1 MKTQGNTVGVIG
13 LGLIGCSL
21 AIGLKK
27 SGFAAIIQGSDAD
40 PQHEAQ
46 ALAAGYID
54 EILPMERMD
63 GCDVVIVATPV
74 NVSAG
79 IVRKMLDV
87 TGEKTTVVDVG
98 STKKRIV
105 EAVSSHPAHAR
116 FIPTHPMAGT
126 ENSGPLAAVAG
137 LFSGRT
143 VIVLPYPDADKER
156 ISGVE
161 GMYASLGAQV
171 VFMDAVKHDM
181 SVAYVSHISH
191 ISSYALA
198 LTVLNKE
205 RDERNITNLAAGGFD
220 STARLAKS
228 SASMWEPIFL
238 ENRDAVLD
246 VIDEYIENMI
256 LFKHAIKSA
265 NGEVIRTLIG
275 QANKVREVL
284 DKQQKKR

>member
-1 MKTQGNTVGVIG
+1 MKTQGTTVGVIG

-27 SGFAAIIQGSDAD
+27 TGFAARVLGSDRREEH
-40 PQHEAQ
+40 QQQ
-46 ALAAGYID
+46 ALQAGHID
-54 EILPMERMD
+54 VIASPEQIARES
-63 GCDVVIVATPV
+63 DVVVVAVPV
-74 NVSAG
+74 DASVEV
-79 IVRKMLDV
+79 VRDALDHS
-87 TGEKTTVVDVG
+87 EDRTTVIDVG

-105 EAVSSHPAHAR
+105 DALSTHPAHAR

-126 ENSGPLAAVAG
+126 ENSGPLAAVDG
-137 LFSGRT
+137 LLENRK
-143 VIVLPYPDADKER
+143 VILLPYPDADPARVEQIER
-156 ISGVE
+156 
-161 GMYASLGAQV
+161 MYAMLGAQTV
-171 VFMDAVKHDM
+171 RMDASRHDM

-228 SASMWEPIFL
+228 SAEMWEPIFL
-238 ENRDAVLD
+238 ENRQAILD
-246 VIDEYIENMI
+246 VIDEYIENII
-256 LFKHAIKSA
+256 LFKHAIKSG
-265 NGEVIRTLIG
+265 NGEVIRTLIR

-284 DKQQKKR
+284 DKGKK